1 MIRSRA
7 RTTALAGMT
16 ALLAGCLAV
25 PPEAGAPPAGAGPA
39 ATAIAL
45 EPYAGRLR
53 SIGGLVGDRQAV
65 LLFDSGGGWTIL
77 SPELARHAGC
87 EPAGRAVGL
96 RMTGERIEAPL
107 CADVPLQLGGYRRAT
122 GPAAAWDL
130 MALLPA
136 GLPRVDGVVSLD
148 TFAGRTI
155 TLDLAHER
163 ILVETAESARART
176 RTMQPLQLRLTTG
189 ADGSELLAFVG
200 VPAAGTTLW
209 LLVDSGN
216 LDDVVVAPH
225 AARLLGLAGDAPA
238 GTVRLPLAPGFA
250 VDTRVRVRD
259 LIYDGA
265 LSEAVLRR
273 ATWTLDLATGQGWVQ
288 P

>member
-1 MIRSRA
+1 MIQPGA
-7 RTTALAGMT
+7 AAIALTCMA
-16 ALLAGCLAV
+16 ALLAGCVAV
-25 PPEAGAPPAGAGPA
+25 PPDSGTHPTGAGLA
-39 ATAIAL
+39 ATEILLA
-45 EPYAGRLR
+45 PYAGRLR
-53 SIGGLVGDRQAV
+53 SIGGVVGDRNV
-65 LLFDSGGGWTIL
+65 DLLFDSGGGWTIL
-77 SPELARHAGC
+77 SPELARHSGC

-107 CADVPLQLGGYRRAT
+107 CANMPLQLGGFQRQA
-122 GPAAAWDL
+122 GPAAVWDL
-130 MALLPA
+130 MPLLPA
-136 GLPRVDGVVSLD
+136 GLPRVDGVVSLA

-163 ILVETAESARART
+163 IVLESAGSASART
-176 RTMQPLQLRLTTG
+176 RTMLSLQLRLTTG
-189 ADGSELLAFVG
+189 ADGSELLAFIG
-200 VPAAGTTLW
+200 IPAAGTTLW
-209 LLVDSGN
+209 LLVDNGN

-225 AARLLGLAGDAPA
+225 AARLLGLASDAPA

-250 VDTRVRVRD
+250 MDTRVRVRD

-273 ATWTLDLATGQGWVQ
+273 ATWTFDLATGRGWVQ